1 MNIVKLQSQL
11 QKVPDQALIGYVQNP
26 DGQVPS
32 YLALAELTRRK
43 EMRNS
48 AAPQQPAPT
57 QTVAD
62 QTIAETQPMQGVAA
76 LPVPEQMFNP
86 ESYASGGIVAFE
98 DGGEVK
104 RFDGRTGSF
113 VARPMGDAV
122 LPLMGSS
129 GDLLSRIEEL
139 KRSNPWMSEQQLKA
153 QIAAEAT
160 VPQMPAVQQKMFEG
174 RPAPTPL
181 NYDRPAPQQIM
192 SQVAQRDRITSD
204 IDAPRPAS
212 VGSPLGIGALAYKPY
227 QTDTAGFDALMP
239 EQRSMRDYAAEFKD
253 ELGDDPG
260 RAAMKKNLAKMRAT
274 GEKEAERA
282 PWMALAEAGLG
293 MAAGRSQFALQNI
306 AEGGKQGLKAF
317 AESRDNLRKA
327 EERRFELESK
337 VAQAER
343 AEQLASINYGA
354 DSKRADDQN
363 RRAIG
368 LAKQADLAREK
379 EVNARMEYESKKDAI
394 EFKLKEREINAMD
407 KRIDRQIAATE
418 NQSIRAE
425 LTHKRDTLKTAIT
438 QAEKEL
444 ENETKALNPDPA
456 VIAKLRATVD
466 TYRNA
471 LYNMSMQPSLGAS
484 SDKGALD
491 PAGLK
496 AFDRPN
502 KK

>member
-1 MNIVKLQSQL
+1 M
-11 QKVPDQALIGYVQNP
+11 PDQRG
-26 DGQVPS
+26 
-32 YLALAELTRRK
+32 
-43 EMRNS
+43 
-48 AAPQQPAPT
+48 
-57 QTVAD
+57 
-62 QTIAETQPMQGVAA
+62 
-76 LPVPEQMFNP
+76 
-86 ESYASGGIVAFE
+86 
-98 DGGEVK
+98 
-104 RFDGRTGSF
+104 
-113 VARPMGDAV
+113 
-122 LPLMGSS
+122 
-129 GDLLSRIEEL
+129 
-139 KRSNPWMSEQQLKA
+139 
-153 QIAAEAT
+153 
-160 VPQMPAVQQKMFEG
+160 
-174 RPAPTPL
+174 
-181 NYDRPAPQQIM
+181 
-192 SQVAQRDRITSD
+192 
-204 IDAPRPAS
+204 
-212 VGSPLGIGALAYKPY
+212 
-227 QTDTAGFDALMP
+227 
-239 EQRSMRDYAAEFKD
+239 MRDYAAEFKS
-253 ELGDDPG
+253 ELGDDPS
-260 RAAMKKNLAKMRAT
+260 RAAMKERLEGMRAKAT
-274 GEKEAERA
+274 KEEERA

-293 MAAGRSQFALQNI
+293 MAAGQSQFALQNI
-306 AEGGKQGLKAF
+306 ATGGIRGIQSFNEA
-317 AESRDNLRKA
+317 RDRLVKA
-327 EERRFELESK
+327 EERRFDLESK

-343 AEQLASINYGA
+343 AEQLAALNYGA
-354 DSKRADDQN
+354 ESKRTDDQN
-363 RRAIG
+363 RRAVG

-394 EFKLKEREINAMD
+394 EFKHKEREINAMD